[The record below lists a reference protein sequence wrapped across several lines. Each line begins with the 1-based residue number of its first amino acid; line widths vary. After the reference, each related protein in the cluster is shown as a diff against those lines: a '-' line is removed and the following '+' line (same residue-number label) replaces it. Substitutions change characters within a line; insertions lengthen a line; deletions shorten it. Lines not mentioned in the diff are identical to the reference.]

1 MTVIP
6 FARQWMRGL
15 TQQPPF
21 PLVIQSDESECGL
34 ACLAMVLSAAD
45 CPLGL
50 ENLRRSY
57 GSTRGG
63 MTIQQLC
70 DLSAM
75 KGLRAIPSRGRVT
88 ATTTL
93 PCILY
98 VRDEHF
104 SVLWRVSNERFWI
117 ADPADGLLILN
128 RQEFDTYF
136 ADILITMRPM
146 KPVLDHAVLEA
157 KRQDQAPA
165 SIFDSVPR
173 EGSFLL
179 ILLALAAVI
188 SIFSLANAGFQDIFM
203 TYVVEEGNIYW
214 SKGIAIATITVAV
227 MMAVSSLCLQILVL
241 RQLQSTI
248 LIWNKRL
255 FGSLFNAPYSFF
267 ISKTSG
273 LIVSRLNQ
281 VDEALQ
287 GFQGCLLSAVMGC
300 LNLAI
305 YLVAVVLVSPPL
317 ALLSLLAMAGF
328 GAVGLRFYGLNL
340 QNNYFYREGQ
350 CRSSSAEFKLI
361 SGREQLVLEGCDQAM
376 QQDLAGGYLSQG
388 QAELR
393 LETTAA
399 VNELFVGVVDQL
411 LNGLLLA
418 ISGFLIIR
426 GELTTGSYTAINVLI
441 GTAMQPIRSV
451 AGIIETIQNSA
462 AAFNK
467 ANELFHPEVA
477 IKTKDATRSDS
488 VLACRDLSFSYSLY
502 SEPVFDHVNLTLKAR
517 GEKPILVRLD
527 GDTGS
532 GKTTFV
538 NLILGLLEPSAGDIQ
553 IDGQPLHS
561 LSRKERHGLVQLVD
575 RNPLIVGGSIKRNC
589 FLARPYD
596 ATLFSKTLRSLGL
609 HEQSLFRD
617 QSDRYLTDATSLSTG
632 QGVMIA
638 LLRAAL
644 LQPKLLVLD
653 EALTSLPEAL
663 HSPVLV
669 GLRNLGLHVLIIQ
682 HGVSS
687 ALTSIP
693 TLTMA
698 QLKRQTS
705 DAS

>member
-1 MTVIP
+1 MKAIP
-6 FARQWMRGL
+6 FARQWLRVL

-34 ACLAMVLSAAD
+34 ACLAMVLAAAG

-50 ENLRRSY
+50 DNLRNSY

-63 MTIQQLC
+63 MTIKQLC
-70 DLSAM
+70 DLSAI
-75 KGLRAIPSRGRVT
+75 KGLRAIPSRGSVT
-88 ATTTL
+88 ALTTL

-104 SVLWRVSNERFWI
+104 SVLWRVSREQFWI

-136 ADILITMRPM
+136 ADILIVMRPM
-146 KPVLDHAVLEA
+146 KPVLDYALLEVQ
-157 KRQDQAPA
+157 RQDQAAA

-173 EGSFLL
+173 QRSFLL
-179 ILLALAAVI
+179 VLLALAAVI

-214 SKGIAIATITVAV
+214 SKGITIATMCVAV
-227 MMAVSSLCLQILVL
+227 LMASSSFCLQILVL
-241 RQLQSTI
+241 KQLQSTI

-255 FGSLFNAPYSFF
+255 FASLFNAPYSFF
-267 ISKTSG
+267 INKTSG
-273 LIVSRLNQ
+273 LIISRLNQ
-281 VDEALQ
+281 IDEALQ
-287 GFQGCLLSAVMGC
+287 GFQSCLLSAVMGC
-300 LNLAI
+300 LNLTI

-340 QNNYFYREGQ
+340 QNNYCYREGQ

-361 SGREQLVLEGCDQAM
+361 SGREQVVLEGCDQAV
-376 QQDLAGGYLSQG
+376 QQDLAAGYLSQG
-388 QAELR
+388 QAQLR

-399 VNELFVGVVDQL
+399 VNEFFLGIVDQL

-451 AGIIETIQNSA
+451 AGLIETIQNSA

-477 IKTKDATRSDS
+477 INSEGSSNTDII
-488 VLACRDLSFSYSLY
+488 LACKHLSFSYSLY
-502 SEPVFDHVNLTLKAR
+502 SAPVFDDINLTLKAR
-517 GEKPILVRLD
+517 SEKPIIVRLD

-538 NLILGLLEPSAGDIQ
+538 NLILGLLEPTAGNIQ
-553 IDGQPLHS
+553 IAGQPLHS
-561 LSRKERHGLVQLVD
+561 LSRKKRNELVQLVD
-575 RNPLIVGGSIKRNC
+575 RNPLIVSGSIKANC
-589 FLARPYD
+589 FLARPSNHCFETR
-596 ATLFSKTLRSLGL
+596 A
-609 HEQSLFRD
+609 
-617 QSDRYLTDATSLSTG
+617 
-632 QGVMIA
+632 IA
-638 LLRAAL
+638 
-644 LQPKLLVLD
+644 
-653 EALTSLPEAL
+653 
-663 HSPVLV
+663 
-669 GLRNLGLHVLIIQ
+669 I
-682 HGVSS
+682 
-687 ALTSIP
+687 
-693 TLTMA
+693 
-698 QLKRQTS
+698 
-705 DAS
+705 